1 MNKFAKL
8 TLQTARDTPKTAF
21 APSFDLLLVP
31 SRSISFLSTRD
42 CWVVSIPCKK
52 QMRHSSEAV
61 ASQHFWPADWHRA
74 SSPKWLPDDA
84 YRDSRP
90 EDVVDTCHSLSDAL
104 SIPSLSTVTE
114 FMGLMDAGRSTTGY
128 SCSVQAEFSL
138 QVALDRWF
146 STRVVYGP
154 CNNRNDAHAGG
165 SKCQSTRSFTLR
177 HRRICTIPSRHVI
190 ETVQLH
196 VILARRNVCQ

>member
-42 CWVVSIPCKK
+42 CWVVSVPCKK

-61 ASQHFWPADWHRA
+61 ASQHFWPADWQRA

-104 SIPSLSTVTE
+104 SIPSLTTVTE
-114 FMGLMDAGRSTTGY
+114 FMGLMDAGRSPTGLYRPNSVCRSHSTVGFPRESYMVLATTEMTLMLE
-128 SCSVQAEFSL
+128 VPNVSL
-138 QVALDRWF
+138 PDR
-146 STRVVYGP
+146 
-154 CNNRNDAHAGG
+154 
-165 SKCQSTRSFTLR
+165 
-177 HRRICTIPSRHVI
+177 SR
-190 ETVQLH
+190 
-196 VILARRNVCQ
+196 